1 MTKNKRRKYEKKK
14 QVFFTSCPKKQ
25 NTLSLLYEISITT
38 NTDLIKTKAKKHLSL
53 FFPPNILCFLA
64 EKFHLYN

>member
-1 MTKNKRRKYEKKK
+1 MKKK
-14 QVFFTSCPKKQ
+14 ETSFFSHHVQK

>member
-1 MTKNKRRKYEKKK
+1 MKKRNRI
-14 QVFFTSCPKKQ
+14 FFTSCP

>member
-1 MTKNKRRKYEKKK
+1 MKKKK
-14 QVFFTSCPKKQ
+14 QDFFHIMSKKT